1 MSAATR
7 RAAKH
12 ESENEGD
19 RVAPFQTPTFTLAGL
34 SARLNAPDFPGEP
47 YASVQ
52 SLIDAG
58 YDDIPLPGAGNTLKR
73 WQVLATVARHDLTL
87 AKLFE
92 SHTDALAI
100 LNELKHDSSAIPDG
114 LLAVWCA
121 EPPDKRVFM
130 SRLPS
135 GAHGVQIS
143 GVKAW
148 CSGAAH
154 VRHALVSVR
163 DEANLSCLVAVE
175 MNQPGVR
182 VTQAGWHAVGM
193 AGTAS
198 VDVVF
203 EDAEGSM
210 IGGPGG
216 YVERP
221 GFAHGAAGIAA
232 CWYGGASAIAEQ
244 VRQTLRRRP
253 DDPHA
258 LAHLGTIDVAL
269 TQARGVLHTAAEA
282 IDACPG
288 EPCAHAVRRARLAVE
303 AAAETVLLH
312 ASRALGAA
320 PMCKDARFAHMM
332 ADLPVFIRQSH
343 AERDLAAHG
352 LAVTQRVEEGPW
364 TL

>member
-7 RAAKH
+7 RAAKR
-12 ESENEGD
+12 ESDGIARFRFNL
-19 RVAPFQTPTFTLAGL
+19 PTFTVTSL
-34 SARLNAPDFPGEP
+34 SEHLNEPDFPSEP
-47 YASVQ
+47 YASLR

-58 YDDIPLPGAGNTLKR
+58 YDGIPLPGAGNTLKR
-73 WQVLATVARHDLTL
+73 WQMLATVARHDLTL

-100 LNELKHDSSAIPDG
+100 LNELKHDAHAIPDG
-114 LLAVWCA
+114 LLAVWSA
-121 EPPDKRVFM
+121 ELPDKRVYM
-130 SRLPS
+130 SHLPDS
-135 GAHGVQIS
+135 ERDVQIS

-163 DEANLSCLVAVE
+163 DEANRSCLVQVE
-175 MNQPGVR
+175 MNQPAVNITR
-182 VTQAGWHAVGM
+182 DGWHAVGM
-193 AGTAS
+193 ARTAS

-203 EDAEGSM
+203 EDAVGSM
-210 IGGPGG
+210 IGSPGA

-221 GFAHGAAGIAA
+221 GFQHGAAGIAA
-232 CWYGGASAIAEQ
+232 CWYGAASAIAGH
-244 VRQTLRRRP
+244 VRQTLRRQP
-253 DDPHA
+253 EDPHA
-258 LAHLGTIDVAL
+258 FAHLGAIDIAL
-269 TQARGVLHTAAEA
+269 TQARGVLLAAAAE
-282 IDACPG
+282 IDAFSTDG
-288 EPCAHAVRRARLAVE
+288 CAHAVRRARLAVE
-303 AAAETVLLH
+303 TAAETVLLH

-320 PMCKDARFAHMM
+320 PMCKDARFARMM

-352 LAVTQRVEEGPW
+352 LAVVQRAEEGPW

>member
-1 MSAATR
+1 MSAVTR
-7 RAAKH
+7 RAAKQ
-12 ESENEGD
+12 ESD
-19 RVAPFQTPTFTLAGL
+19 CVAPVQTPNFTVAGL
-34 SARLNAPDFPGEP
+34 IARLNALDYPSDP
-47 YASVQ
+47 YASLG

-73 WQVLATVARHDLTL
+73 WQVLAAVARRDLTL

-100 LNELKHDSSAIPDG
+100 LNELRREGRIIPDG

-130 SRLPS
+130 SHLPG
-135 GAHGVQIS
+135 GAHDVQIS

-154 VRHALVSVR
+154 VHHAVVSVR
-163 DEANLSCLVAVE
+163 DEADLSCLVSVE
-175 MNQPGVR
+175 MNQPGVH
-182 VTQAGWHAVGM
+182 VTQDGWHAVGM
-193 AGTAS
+193 ASTAS

-203 EDAEGSM
+203 EDAVGSM
-210 IGGPGG
+210 IGSPGA
-216 YVERP
+216 YVDRP

-232 CWYGGASAIAEQ
+232 CWYGGASAIADH
-244 VRQTLRRRP
+244 VRKTLRRRP

-258 LAHLGTIDVAL
+258 LAHLGAIDIAL
-269 TQARGVLHTAAEA
+269 TQARGVLCTAAAA
-282 IDACPG
+282 IDACPRNA
-288 EPCAHAVRRARLAVE
+288 CAHAVSRARLAVE
-303 AAAETVLLH
+303 AAAEAVLLH
-312 ASRALGAA
+312 ASRAVGAT
-320 PMCKDARFAHMM
+320 PMCKDIRFARMM

-352 LAVTQRVEEGPW
+352 LAVAQRTEEEPW